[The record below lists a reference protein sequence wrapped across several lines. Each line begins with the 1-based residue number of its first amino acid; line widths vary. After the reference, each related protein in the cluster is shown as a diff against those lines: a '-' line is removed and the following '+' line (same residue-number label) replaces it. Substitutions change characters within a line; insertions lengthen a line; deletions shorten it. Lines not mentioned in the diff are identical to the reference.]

1 MTAQPN
7 NYQCD
12 INMKA
17 SENAKAT
24 YIWHA
29 HTHAHIHIC
38 THVHNHRIH
47 WVQTFQF
54 CGKGRSNP

>member
-1 MTAQPN
+1 MMAQPN

-12 INMKA
+12 INMKS

-29 HTHAHIHIC
+29 HTYTYACMHTSTEHTGSKLFNSVVKEDPIHKLI
-38 THVHNHRIH
+38 
-47 WVQTFQF
+47 
-54 CGKGRSNP
+54 